1 MIKNGIK
8 SGFLNEEA
16 IIESLM
22 SLKRAGSS
30 AIVSYF
36 SLEVSKKISSVK

>member
-22 SLKRAGSS
+22 SLKELDQV
-30 AIVSYF
+30 IVSYF
-36 SLEVSKKISSVK
+36 SLKVSKKISSVK